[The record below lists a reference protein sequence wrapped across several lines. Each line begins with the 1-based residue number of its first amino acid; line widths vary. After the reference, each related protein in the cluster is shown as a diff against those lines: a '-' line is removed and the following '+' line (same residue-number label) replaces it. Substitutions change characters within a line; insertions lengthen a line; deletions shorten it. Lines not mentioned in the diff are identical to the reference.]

1 VNVSTARH
9 LSKSYIQ
16 TSSAVPE
23 LANYASL
30 CERTGQRVLHAERQG
45 SGAHS
50 VVHGRGSCIPVFC
63 GRAGSALFSFSAPV
77 SAGIPWLMLG
87 AQARG
92 PSSAELETKR
102 LLSADR
108 GAGRQWGQL
117 QPFQAG
123 GHTWWLSSGVFCTC
137 LFGRLPSA
145 FVASYPAIWAAWA
158 ALKTHL
164 VAFKHIPSMSM
175 PQRPTVFDRFQ
186 ALYHADC
193 LRDMEWTNPAAE
205 RETFG
210 LTRAG
215 STGHGALSLH
225 ITTPS
230 VLYLVMCTG

>member
-1 VNVSTARH
+1 LTGKRWLERSWRWRVNVSTARH

-117 QPFQAG
+117 AAAIPGRRPHVVAFSGRVLHLFVRPPAERLCCQLSSRLGRVGCIENA
-123 GHTWWLSSGVFCTC
+123 SSGVQT
-137 LFGRLPSA
+137 
-145 FVASYPAIWAAWA
+145 YPVDINA
-158 ALKTHL
+158 
-164 VAFKHIPSMSM
+164 PE
-175 PQRPTVFDRFQ
+175 
-186 ALYHADC
+186 AD
-193 LRDMEWTNPAAE
+193 L
-205 RETFG
+205 
-210 LTRAG
+210 L
-215 STGHGALSLH
+215 
-225 ITTPS
+225 
-230 VLYLVMCTG
+230 

>member
-16 TSSAVPE
+16 TSSVVPE
-23 LANYASL
+23 LANYASF

-77 SAGIPWLMLG
+77 SAGIPWLMLV

-102 LLSADR
+102 LLSADRGADR

-123 GHTWWLSSGVFCTC
+123 GHTWWLSPGVFLHLFVRPPAERLCCQLSGHLGRVGCIENASSGVQTY
-137 LFGRLPSA
+137 
-145 FVASYPAIWAAWA
+145 FVDINASE
-158 ALKTHL
+158 
-164 VAFKHIPSMSM
+164 
-175 PQRPTVFDRFQ
+175 
-186 ALYHADC
+186 AD
-193 LRDMEWTNPAAE
+193 L
-205 RETFG
+205 
-210 LTRAG
+210 L
-215 STGHGALSLH
+215 
-225 ITTPS
+225 
-230 VLYLVMCTG
+230 